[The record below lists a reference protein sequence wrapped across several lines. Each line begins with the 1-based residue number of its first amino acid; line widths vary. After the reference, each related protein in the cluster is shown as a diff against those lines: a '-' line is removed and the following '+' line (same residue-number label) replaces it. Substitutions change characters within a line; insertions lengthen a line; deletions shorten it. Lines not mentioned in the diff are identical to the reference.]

1 MAHHAIAL
9 TRVHLSWPDGT
20 AVFGGSAAPDG
31 VSGSIGHGRTGL
43 VGRNGAGK
51 STLLRL
57 IAGELTPASGDLVVQ
72 GTVATLPQQLALGP
86 GTVADA
92 LGIAGVLGAIEAIES
107 GDVAPE
113 RFDEVGDR
121 WGVEA
126 EALGELAALGLP
138 TERTTGGADLLRRPI
153 ASLSGGEAVLVGLA
167 AIRLQ
172 RADIA
177 LLDEPTNNLDADA
190 RARLYQAIEGWR
202 GTLVVVSHDVELLER
217 VDRIAELHGPG
228 RFGTGGAGLR
238 TFDGPYSVYREAIAA
253 EQAAAEQHVR
263 DAEQQ
268 LRRQRQDRVAAELQ
282 LAGRSRIAAKAYAEK
297 REPRAVMK
305 LKARSAQ
312 VSAAKHRELHDDR
325 LRTAEQALAEAEA
338 SLRADRAIRIAL
350 PDTRVPAARDVLELA
365 LPGREPLLVGGPERI
380 ALTGANGAGKTT
392 LLEAIAGYDRQHGA
406 GADASPHE
414 GGRGADASAHDGR
427 PRPVAQVTRR
437 IRATAMLPQR
447 IRFDDEDA
455 TLIEAVR
462 QTAPDRPPQE
472 VRAQLARFL
481 FRGARAEQRV
491 RELSGGERFRLALA
505 RVLLADPAPQLLL
518 LDEPTNSLDLDSI
531 DRLVEALAAF
541 EGALIVVSHDA
552 AFLDRLGITRS
563 WRIARGRLEDGPAGG
578 HRGGQP
584 GTEPGTELPA

>member
-1 MAHHAIAL
+1 MAHSAIAL
-9 TRVHLSWPDGT
+9 SRVHFSWPDGT
-20 AVFGGSAAPDG
+20 PVLDG
-31 VSGSIGHGRTGL
+31 VSGALGHGRTGL

-57 IAGELTPASGDLVVQ
+57 VAGELTPASGELQ
-72 GTVATLPQQLALGP
+72 LHGTVATLSQQLALGP

-126 EALGELAALGLP
+126 EALAELAALGLP
-138 TERTTGGADLLRRPI
+138 ALERTGGAELLRRPI
-153 ASLSGGEAVLVGLA
+153 AALSGGEAVLVGLA

-190 RARLYQAIEGWR
+190 RERLYDAIGSWR
-202 GTLVVVSHDVELLER
+202 GTLIVVSHDATLLER
-217 VDRIAELHGPG
+217 VDRIAELHGTDRP
-228 RFGTGGAGLR
+228 GAGGGRLR

-253 EQAAAEQHVR
+253 EQATAEQHVR

-268 LRRQRQDRVAAELQ
+268 LRRQRRDRIAAELQ
-282 LAGRSRIAAKAYAEK
+282 LAGRSRIATKAYAEK

-312 VSAAKHRELHDDR
+312 VSAAKHRDLHDDR
-325 LRTAEQALAEAEA
+325 LRSAESALAEAEA
-338 SLRADRAIRIAL
+338 SLREDRAIRIAL
-350 PDTRVPAARDVLELA
+350 PDTRVPPARDVLELT
-365 LPGREPLLVGGPERI
+365 LPGAAPILVGGPERI

-392 LLEAIAGYDRQHGA
+392 LLDAIAGFGTAAHPGSDRPA
-406 GADASPHE
+406 
-414 GGRGADASAHDGR
+414 
-427 PRPVAQVTRR
+427 PVAQVTRR
-437 IRATAMLPQR
+437 IRQTAMLPQR
-447 IRFDDEDA
+447 IRFDDEGA
-455 TLIEAVR
+455 SLIEAVR
-462 QTAPDRPPQE
+462 ETAPTRTPQE

-481 FRGARAEQRV
+481 FRGSRAEQRV

-505 RVLLADPAPQLLL
+505 RLLLADPAPQLLL

-531 DRLVEALAAF
+531 DQLVEALAAY

-552 AFLDRLGITRS
+552 AFLERLGTTRR
-563 WRIARGRLEDGPAGG
+563 WAIEGGRLHD
-578 HRGGQP
+578 RP
-584 GTEPGTELPA
+584 GTA